1 MSNRTGTAAFP
12 PSLLNDG
19 LCSARERKHMR
30 CNDVVTL
37 TGEEYDALI
46 ADKERIDWLESE
58 AAVSRTGVTVDYRKH
73 VEDGCVL
80 ENGYRLMRYHK
91 IFEARSSL
99 RLAIDVAT
107 GDA

>member
-1 MSNRTGTAAFP
+1 MS
-12 PSLLNDG
+12 
-19 LCSARERKHMR
+19 REL
-30 CNDVVTL
+30 DVVTL

-80 ENGYRLMRYHK
+80 EKGYRLMRYHK